1 MFTRMRAKKRLDI
14 LTANYSTIHLI
25 TNRLFIIKEKPQ
37 WTKPIHTLF
46 PTYRIRP
53 TNDVP
58 PYPSIATNLL
68 CQYFATQVERT
79 LRFRWSAYSAS
90 GGAHTAL
97 QVERIF
103 RFRWSAYSA
112 SGGARCALQVGGEV
126 LTERIQE
133 SHTLSNAWLL
143 LSMDEF

>member
-1 MFTRMRAKKRLDI
+1 MSL
-14 LTANYSTIHLI
+14 
-25 TNRLFIIKEKPQ
+25 
-37 WTKPIHTLF
+37 HT
-46 PTYRIRP
+46 PA
-53 TNDVP
+53 NDVP

-79 LRFRWSAYSAS
+79 L
-90 GGAHTAL
+90 
-97 QVERIF
+97 